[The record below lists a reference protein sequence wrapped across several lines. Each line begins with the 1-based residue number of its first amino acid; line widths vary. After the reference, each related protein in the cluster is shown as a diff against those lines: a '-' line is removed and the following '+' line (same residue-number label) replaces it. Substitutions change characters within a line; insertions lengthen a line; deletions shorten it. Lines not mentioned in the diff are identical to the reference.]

1 MQRNLV
7 IITAVALF
15 LLAGLVLYFVVPNL
29 LQVASTGSDQLD
41 YNEQPFLGAANPPV
55 TLAIFE
61 DFRCPHCKDFTE
73 TTFKRLEQEFV
84 NTGQARV
91 YFYNFAILGE
101 ESTLA
106 AMASECVYQQDNR
119 YFWPYKE
126 ALMANQDAEGLYTI
140 EGLTELARANFDY
153 IDTAALQQCL
163 ENGDTAAMVE
173 ADNDLARS
181 LELPGTPAL
190 VVNGA
195 FINAFPSYEV
205 ASRAIRQALNGEE

>member
-7 IITAVALF
+7 IITALALF
-15 LLAGLVLYFVVPNL
+15 ALAGLALYFVVPNFL
-29 LQVASTGSDQLD
+29 RVASDAEQLD
-41 YNEQPFLGAANPPV
+41 YSGQPFIGAADAPV
-55 TLAIFE
+55 NVAIFE

-106 AMASECVYQQDNR
+106 ARAAECVYQQDNR
-119 YFWPYKE
+119 YFWAYKE
-126 ALMANQDAEGLYTI
+126 ALMAHQAAEELYTV

-153 IDTAALQQCL
+153 IDADALQQCL
-163 ENGDTAAMVE
+163 DNGDTAAMVE
-173 ADNDLARS
+173 ADNELARS

-195 FINAFPSYEV
+195 FINAFPTYEV
-205 ASRAIRQALNGEE
+205 ASRAIRQALNEE

>member
-7 IITAVALF
+7 IMTALALF
-15 LLAGLVLYFVVPNL
+15 ALAGLALYFVVPNL
-29 LQVASTGSDQLD
+29 LRVASDAEQLD
-41 YNEQPFLGAANPPV
+41 YSGQPFLGTATAPV
-55 TLAIFE
+55 NIAIFE

-106 AMASECVYQQDNR
+106 ARAAECVYQQDNR
-119 YFWPYKE
+119 YFWAYKE
-126 ALMANQDAEGLYTI
+126 ALMAHQETEGLYTV
-140 EGLTELARANFDY
+140 EGLTALARDNFDY
-153 IDTAALQQCL
+153 VDVDALQQCL
-163 ENGDTAAMVE
+163 DNGDTAAMVA
-173 ADNDLARS
+173 ADNELANT

-195 FINAFPSYEV
+195 FVNAFPTYEV
-205 ASRAIRQALNGEE
+205 ASRAIRQALNEE